1 MYLRAFLAHWLYL
14 LKEHYGSWVSNSQ
27 LGFYLLFKPA
37 WITGLILLLT
47 HSALCSFSPRRNWC
61 CLIFRPICCQD
72 RGYWLRGWKCLE
84 HGAGFWSLKQ
94 HKAQSYINKALDF
107 SSFWGLVLQIF
118 LIRWLC
124 AENSLHIFET
134 WNLVIYFPMLF
145 PVLLLSTVPG
155 MGAAT
160 TCHHFSQW
168 LSTSHIPQPQYTG
181 APGLQLT
188 LNPFLSLYKST
199 FLFLKFLATKNQRF
213 LQQQSPVWWLSHTTK
228 THMPTQDCKRVYS
241 RLWCGRYIR
250 NNTFF

>member
-72 RGYWLRGWKCLE
+72 RGYWLRGWKRLE
-84 HGAGFWSLKQ
+84 HGARFWSLKQ

-124 AENSLHIFET
+124 AENSLHIFEM
-134 WNLVIYFPMLF
+134 WNLVNLF
-145 PVLLLSTVPG
+145 SNALPCGVVIHSARDG
-155 MGAAT
+155 S
-160 TCHHFSQW
+160 CHNM
-168 LSTSHIPQPQYTG
+168 P
-181 APGLQLT
+181 
-188 LNPFLSLYKST
+188 PF
-199 FLFLKFLATKNQRF
+199 
-213 LQQQSPVWWLSHTTK
+213 
-228 THMPTQDCKRVYS
+228 
-241 RLWCGRYIR
+241 
-250 NNTFF
+250 